1 MSLEVFERLESNVR
15 SYIRSFP
22 TLFTQ
27 AEGCWVTDEHNQRF
41 LDFFAGAGSLN
52 YGHNHPVLKAQL
64 IEYLHGNGITHSLD
78 MATQA
83 KRQFILAFEQYILK
97 PRGMN
102 YKLQFTGPTGTNAVE
117 AALKIARLATGR
129 TEIICFTN
137 AFHGVTAGSVA
148 TTGNS
153 KFRNATGVTLS
164 NSTFMPY
171 CGYFGSDTD
180 TLEQMERMLDDRSSG
195 LDLPAAVLV
204 ECIQGEG
211 GINTASATW
220 LQHLAELCQRHE
232 ILLIIDDIQM
242 GCGRTGSF
250 FSFDEAGITPDIITL
265 SKSIS
270 GYGMPMALVLL
281 RPELDVWEVSAHN
294 GTFRGNNLAFITA
307 TKTLEHFWSN
317 GDFAKTV
324 QRKGRY
330 IHDQLQTLANQ
341 YPCIKEIR
349 GRGMVAG
356 IVFENGE
363 QADFI
368 AENAFG
374 QHQLIIETCG
384 SKGEVVKLLPP
395 LIIKIDELADGL
407 ERLEKVIKRLQ
418 VQLDNNASLTAVEEK
433 L

>member
-1 MSLEVFERLESNVR
+1 
-15 SYIRSFP
+15 
-22 TLFTQ
+22 
-27 AEGCWVTDEHNQRF
+27 
-41 LDFFAGAGSLN
+41 
-52 YGHNHPVLKAQL
+52 
-64 IEYLHGNGITHSLD
+64 

-83 KRQFILAFEQYILK
+83 KQKFIQAFEQYILK

-129 TEIICFTN
+129 TEVICFTN

-153 KFRNATGVTLS
+153 KFRNATGVALS

-171 CGYFGSDTD
+171 CGYFGAETN
-180 TLEQMERMLDDRSSG
+180 TLEQMERMLHDRSSG
-195 LDLPAAVLV
+195 VDVPAAVLV

-211 GINTASATW
+211 GINTASAEW
-220 LQHLAELCQRHE
+220 LQGLAELCQRHE

-242 GCGRTGSF
+242 GCGRTGNF
-250 FSFDEAGITPDIITL
+250 FSFDDMGITPDIITL

-281 RPELDVWEVSAHN
+281 RPELDVWEISAHN

-317 GDFAKTV
+317 DEFAKSV
-324 QRKGRY
+324 QRKGRF
-330 IHDQLQTLANQ
+330 IHDQLNVFASQ
-341 YPCIKEIR
+341 YACIQEIR

-356 IVFENGE
+356 IVFESGE

-374 QHQLIIETCG
+374 EAKLIVETCG

-395 LIIKIDELADGL
+395 LVIGIDELADGL
-407 ERLEKVIKRLQ
+407 ERLEHVIKRLQ
-418 VQLDNNASLTAVEEK
+418 AQLDSRSQSPSIAHQSNLTTLEV
-433 L
+433 

>member
-1 MSLEVFERLESNVR
+1 MSLEVFERLESDVR

-22 TLFTQ
+22 ALFTQ
-27 AEGCWVTDEHNQRF
+27 AEGCWITDEHGQCY

-52 YGHNHPVLKAQL
+52 YGHNHPVLKEPL
-64 IEYLHGNGITHSLD
+64 INYLQNNGITHSLD
-78 MATQA
+78 MATKA
-83 KRQFILAFEQYILK
+83 KQQFILAFEQYILK

-117 AALKIARLATGR
+117 AALKIARQATGR
-129 TEIICFTN
+129 TEVICFTN

-153 KFRNATGVTLS
+153 KFRNATGVALS

-171 CGYFGSDTD
+171 CGYFGAGTD
-180 TLEQMERMLDDRSSG
+180 TLEQMERMLHDRSSG

-211 GINTASATW
+211 GINTASSIW
-220 LQHLAELCQRHE
+220 LQGLADLCQRHE
-232 ILLIIDDIQM
+232 ILLIVDDIQM

-250 FSFDEAGITPDIITL
+250 FSFDHIGITPDIVTL

-270 GYGMPMALVLL
+270 GYGMPMAIVLL

-294 GTFRGNNLAFITA
+294 GTFRGNNLAFVTA
-307 TKTLEHFWSN
+307 TKTLEYFWGN
-317 GDFAKTV
+317 DDFANSV
-324 QRKGRY
+324 HRKGRF
-330 IHDQLQTLANQ
+330 IHDQLHVLANQ

-363 QADFI
+363 QADFV
-368 AENAFG
+368 ANNAF
-374 QHQLIIETCG
+374 QQQQLIIETCG

-395 LIIKIDELADGL
+395 LIIEIDDIAVGLA
-407 ERLEKVIKRLQ
+407 RLEQVIMHLQ
-418 VQLDNNASLTAVEEK
+418 TQLDNKASLTILEEQ

>member
-1 MSLEVFERLESNVR
+1 MSLEVFERLESDVR

-22 TLFTQ
+22 ALFTQ
-27 AEGCWVTDEHNQRF
+27 AEGCWITDEHGQCY

-52 YGHNHPVLKAQL
+52 YGHNHPVLKEPL
-64 IEYLHGNGITHSLD
+64 INYLQNNGITHSLD
-78 MATQA
+78 MATKA
-83 KRQFILAFEQYILK
+83 KQQFILAFEQYILK

-117 AALKIARLATGR
+117 AALKIARQATGR
-129 TEIICFTN
+129 TEVICFTN

-153 KFRNATGVTLS
+153 KFRNATGVALS

-171 CGYFGSDTD
+171 CGYFGAGTD

-211 GINTASATW
+211 GINTASSIW
-220 LQHLAELCQRHE
+220 LQGLADLCQRHE
-232 ILLIIDDIQM
+232 ILLIVDDIQM

-250 FSFDEAGITPDIITL
+250 FSFDQIGITPDIVTL

-270 GYGMPMALVLL
+270 GYGMPMAIVLL

-294 GTFRGNNLAFITA
+294 GTFRGNNLAFVTA
-307 TKTLEHFWSN
+307 TKTLEYFWSN
-317 GDFAKTV
+317 DDFANSV
-324 QRKGRY
+324 HRKGCY
-330 IHDQLQTLANQ
+330 IHDQLHVLANQ

-356 IVFENGE
+356 IVFETGE
-363 QADFI
+363 QADFV
-368 AENAFG
+368 ANNAF
-374 QHQLIIETCG
+374 QQQQLIIETCG

-395 LIIKIDELADGL
+395 LIIEIDDIAVGLA
-407 ERLEKVIKRLQ
+407 RLEQVIMHLQ
-418 VQLDNNASLTAVEEK
+418 TQLDNKASLTILEEQ